1 MKPARNNPAH
11 RHRRH
16 ASRCVILCSL
26 FAALATTGTA
36 SAAASAPR
44 RDLLAH
50 GGERLSDKIS
60 PVWVAMLEQPAKEGQ
75 SEKTVVLAREEIGDK
90 KWQQMPETPARV
102 IGLTSHGNEL
112 VVMIEGK
119 DKSLEKRTWA
129 WFSVDRQSNMSR
141 FSYGPPLPQSVRLI
155 ALGGDRRS
163 LYALGVARPDI
174 GVAQR
179 TAVPDSQRSG
189 AATAPVTQAL
199 QPSVP
204 TLFLLAGD
212 KWTPMAADWPKE
224 AAGAAELASLHVIG
238 DVPHVAVPTGQN
250 AIRIYKFVRDP
261 GDWVQTHE
269 VKVEG
274 ELRLVKLLNN
284 EDRPA
289 LWAQTTDELGS
300 LWSPKY
306 AVQKVQFS
314 GVKPKPEEMD
324 VTVSGDIRLF
334 FRRDGK
340 PYEQHFNWDGTPS
353 GAAQLLDWTR
363 PRTDPSLNLLTTVFM
378 TVLAVLL
385 VSTLLRRR
393 NMNRED
399 ERGEPEE

>member
-1 MKPARNNPAH
+1 MKPASNNPA
-11 RHRRH
+11 RRRRRRRPFC
-16 ASRCVILCSL
+16 SVILGLSICA
-26 FAALATTGTA
+26 FAVDTARAAT
-36 SAAASAPR
+36 PR
-44 RDLLAH
+44 RELMAH
-50 GGERLSDKIS
+50 AGERLSDKIS
-60 PVWVAMLEQPAKEGQ
+60 PVWVAIVEQPAKEGQ
-75 SEKTVVLAREEIGDK
+75 LERTIVLSREEIGDK

-102 IGLTSHGNEL
+102 IGLTSHGTEL
-112 VVMIEGK
+112 VVLIEGK
-119 DKSLEKRTWA
+119 DRAPEKRTWA
-129 WFSVDRQSNMSR
+129 WFSVDRQANMSR

-163 LYALGVARPDI
+163 LYALGVAPAD
-174 GVAQR
+174 VDA
-179 TAVPDSQRSG
+179 AHEPSVPKSG
-189 AATAPVTQAL
+189 ATAPATRAL

-204 TLFLLAGD
+204 ILFVLGGD
-212 KWTPMAADWPKE
+212 KWTPMAADWPRE
-224 AAGAAELASLHVIG
+224 AAGAAELASIHVIG

-250 AIRIYKFVRDP
+250 AVRIYKFVRDP
-261 GDWVQTHE
+261 GEWVQTHE

-274 ELRLVKLLNN
+274 DLRFVKLLNN
-284 EDRPA
+284 EERPA
-289 LWAQTTDELGS
+289 LWAQTTDGLGS

-306 AVQKVQFS
+306 AVQEIQFS
-314 GVKPKPEEMD
+314 GVTPKPEEVD
-324 VTVSGDIRLF
+324 VTVSGDVRLY

-353 GAAQLLDWTR
+353 GKEQLLDWTR